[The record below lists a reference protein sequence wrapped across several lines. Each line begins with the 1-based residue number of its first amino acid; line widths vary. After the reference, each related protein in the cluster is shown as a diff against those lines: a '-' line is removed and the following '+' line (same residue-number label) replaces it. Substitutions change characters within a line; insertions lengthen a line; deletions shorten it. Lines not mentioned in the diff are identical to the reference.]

1 MKDGRFP
8 LAKSIHSNDTDYC
21 NSTWITTYARSR
33 SLHSDTNNRKADNGT
48 VHFLLIEREKKSMW
62 NESYSNAFSERI
74 SIRNK
79 LPALQQHASWTS
91 LYEQYPYTP
100 LSHRGHPLLIGPGNW
115 PGGCNGGNGCA
126 GFTDFKKPP
135 FKKWLPSIVNMKKN
149 ITEKIISFK
158 W

>member
-1 MKDGRFP
+1 
-8 LAKSIHSNDTDYC
+8 
-21 NSTWITTYARSR
+21 
-33 SLHSDTNNRKADNGT
+33 
-48 VHFLLIEREKKSMW
+48 MW

-135 FKKWLPSIVNMKKN
+135 FKKWLPSIVNLKKKYN
-149 ITEKIISFK
+149 GKNYFIQMVNSLESINSNLFK
-158 W
+158 FRCQNVCKFTSYVILCVTQRIAKMGEINACHWHS